1 MNRLSAIFYSK
12 FFLVFV
18 SFSIVF
24 AVLWNTYDFSQEFK
38 KNERTDMEILAKAY
52 DIFATS
58 DLDQDVSLV
67 AKIIESNHNIP
78 MIVTDEQ
85 DNVVMKRNLDSIKS
99 LDADYLIEQLVIM
112 KDENEPIVIDYLV
125 GKKYVIHYR
134 DSDLLVRIRYYPIT
148 LLVILLLFALVV
160 YLVFTSTKIAE
171 QNKLWTGMAKETAH
185 QIGTPLSSL
194 LGWVELMKLQEKALD
209 IVPEIQKDIDR
220 LHIIADRFSKIG
232 SVPERT
238 PIEINT
244 VLINA
249 VSYFETRFSKSINF
263 TSDIPATAY
272 VVNANEQLMIWVF
285 ENLIKNAID
294 AMSGKGELG
303 IRLLQEGAF
312 VKILI
317 SDTGKGISKSN
328 FKKIFTP
335 GFTTKKRGW
344 GLGLSLS
351 KRIIKDYHNGK
362 LIVKHSEIAKG
373 STFEVM
379 LDISSKK
386 QL

>member
-1 MNRLSAIFYSK
+1 MSRLSAIFYSK
-12 FFLVFV
+12 FFLVVV

-24 AVLWNTYDFSQEFK
+24 AILWNTYDFSQEFK

-78 MIVTDEQ
+78 MIVTDEL

-99 LDADYLIEQLVIM
+99 MDSEFLMEQLAIM
-112 KDENEPIVIDYLV
+112 KEENEPIVIDYLV

-232 SVPERT
+232 SVPERI
-238 PIEINT
+238 PLEINT
-244 VLINA
+244 VLVNA
-249 VSYFETRFSKSINF
+249 VTYFETRFSKSIKF
-263 TSDIPATAY
+263 TSDIPTTAY
-272 VVNANEQLMIWVF
+272 IVNANEQLMVWVF

-294 AMSGKGELG
+294 AMSGKGVLG
-303 IRLLQEGAF
+303 VRLFQEGAF
-312 VKILI
+312 VKISI
-317 SDTGKGISKSN
+317 SDTGKGIPKSN
-328 FKKIFTP
+328 FKKVFTP

-362 LIVKHSEIAKG
+362 IIVKHSEIAKG
-373 STFEVM
+373 TTFEVK
-379 LDISSKK
+379 LDISSKR